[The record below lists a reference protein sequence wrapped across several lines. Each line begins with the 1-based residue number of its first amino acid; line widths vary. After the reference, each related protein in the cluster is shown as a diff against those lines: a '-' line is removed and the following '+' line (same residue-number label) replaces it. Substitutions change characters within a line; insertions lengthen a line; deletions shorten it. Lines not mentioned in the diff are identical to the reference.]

1 MNPYRWHGPFT
12 PPVFS
17 VENMHFAR
25 MQSVM
30 TRYGRVPTNEE
41 VRAAMYAQDA
51 ANDAPSESDYSEA
64 AEFEFYGTAHA
75 AG

>member
-1 MNPYRWHGPFT
+1 MNAHKWPRT
-12 PPVFS
+12 LTRPVCP
-17 VENMHFAR
+17 VETMNLAR
-25 MQSVM
+25 MQSAMV
-30 TRYGRVPTNEE
+30 RYGRVPTIEE